1 MLRDGC
7 AALGLNSFPRAAS
20 LSNTVVCLNVPEGLN
35 GKQIVRRLYERFG
48 TVIAGSRNK
57 LDGKV
62 IRIGT
67 MGSISEEDVRTDLE
81 HVEAVLKEL
90 QNAR

>member
-7 AALGLNSFPRAAS
+7 AALGLSSFPQTGA
-20 LSNTVVCLNVPEGLN
+20 LSNTVVCLNVPEGLH
-35 GKQIVRRLYERFG
+35 GKQIVRGLYDRYR

-67 MGSISEEDVRTDLE
+67 MGHLCEEDIGTDLA
-81 HVEAVLKEL
+81 HLEAVLREL
-90 QNAR
+90 GHGR